1 MRSTELVLHGR
12 MSGVHNVR
20 GCAEEPLATRGLQIA
35 GRDAARDRDQ
45 ARDQRGDVRWH
56 PITQGPKHNNE
67 YFVLCAISYGRAA
80 SAVVPMRRHTSPVA
94 LSDP

>member
-1 MRSTELVLHGR
+1 

-45 ARDQRGDVRWH
+45 ARNQRGDVRWH

-67 YFVLCAISYGRAA
+67 YFVLCAISYGQP
-80 SAVVPMRRHTSPVA
+80 VQLFQCGRHTSPVA